1 MFYHFLWNGEG
12 DKIKRKV
19 MINEPEY
26 GGLKM
31 IDLYPFNK
39 CLKTTWVKKYLDAT
53 KTENGTL
60 SLIYNWRTTAAISF
74 SVVISTVE
82 TQRL

>member
-1 MFYHFLWNGEG
+1 MFYHFLWNSEG

-19 MINEPEY
+19 MINKPEY

-31 IDLYPFNK
+31 IDLYSFNK
-39 CLKTTWVKKYLDAT
+39 SLKQHGLKSTTK
-53 KTENGTL
+53 NGNRTL

-82 TQRL
+82 IQRL

>member
-31 IDLYPFNK
+31 TDLYPFNK
-39 CLKTTWVKKYLDAT
+39 CLKTTWVKKYLDTTNITSDERALY
-53 KTENGTL
+53 EMQLTL
-60 SLIYNWRTTAAISF
+60 EPFYDSDFAVWL
-74 SVVISTVE
+74 
-82 TQRL
+82 